1 MHTEL
6 LEVRE
11 KELESY
17 YLEPAKAG
25 KPSNE
30 AQQASMPG
38 EVLDGGTKS
47 AREGQHLVEVPEA
60 SQQAGHRATF
70 LDEYLLRLVFLEPE
84 SLELPC
90 LLKLQLH

>member
-6 LEVRE
+6 LEVRGT
-11 KELESY
+11 ELESY
-17 YLEPAKAG
+17 YLEPVKAG

-38 EVLDGGTKS
+38 EVVLDGGTKS

-70 LDEYLLRLVFLEPE
+70 PDEYLLGLVF
-84 SLELPC
+84 LELPC
-90 LLKLQLH
+90 LLQLQLH